1 MVAVVDAAM
10 TDTTGTRLLL
20 RKVSDGK
27 TVALSGEV
35 LVGREPP
42 AAVLLTER
50 LASRRHARLV
60 VSAEGVTVEDLGST
74 NGTYVNGQR
83 IVGKVPLKHS
93 DRLRFDTEEYQLLV
107 ERPVDADKTMMR
119 PATPAEP
126 AAPVKAPDAPAARPR
141 TPPEKVVEVP
151 PAPAQRSP
159 LDWINPDKKD
169 KTEFIDPKSLK
180 GIPGSV
186 PLPNPV
192 ESADAAYLIVCS
204 GASNGMQIRLA
215 HGTEGQQE
223 WTVGSDPGCD
233 IKLSDRG
240 VSALHAR
247 IVNEGARWKVVDEMS
262 ANGTYVNEK
271 RSPVSYLASGNRLR
285 FGPVS
290 CLLQLPRSR
299 ASTRREPA
307 GEKPSV
313 RRTTIVVAVSFLL
326 TAVALLVLYRLLS

>member
-1 MVAVVDAAM
+1 M
-10 TDTTGTRLLL
+10 TDTNGTRLLL
-20 RKVSDGK
+20 KKVSDGK

-50 LASRRHARLV
+50 QTSRRHARLV

-74 NGTYVNGQR
+74 NGTYVNGER
-83 IVGKVPLKHS
+83 VSGKVPLKDH
-93 DRLRFDTEEYQLLV
+93 DRLRFDTEEYQFLV
-107 ERPVDADKTMMR
+107 ERPVDPNKTMMR
-119 PATPAEP
+119 PDP
-126 AAPVKAPDAPAARPR
+126 AAAPAAAIKAPDALAAKPR
-141 TPPEKVVEVP
+141 TAPEKVVEAPKRVVEAP
-151 PAPAQRSP
+151 PGPAQRP
-159 LDWINPDKKD
+159 HRWIDPDKKD
-169 KTEFIDPKSLK
+169 KTVFIDPKNLK
-180 GIPGSV
+180 DIPAAV
-186 PLPNPV
+186 PPPQQV

-215 HGTEGQQE
+215 HGSEGQQE

-233 IKLSDRG
+233 IRLSDRG

-262 ANGTYVNEK
+262 ANGTYVNDK

-299 ASTRREPA
+299 ASTKREA
-307 GEKPSV
+307 ASEAPSL
-313 RRTTIVVAVSFLL
+313 RKATIVVTVSFVL
-326 TAVALLVLYRLLS
+326 TAIVLLVLYRLLS